1 MSLSIR
7 TSLSNLTS
15 VDRHAREYAKSS
27 SNRRLST
34 KKTPLYSEVSTK
46 AAPGKNNIECIQM
59 LLCLDHL
66 RSLRRSQSL
75 QIQDKSKNFLTIAIW
90 ALNQSIIHET
100 KSGEGTD
107 PYFDTNNHHE
117 DEEDNLVFG
126 RGIKIPSLQTMESE
140 FLYKITSRASDESPY
155 EYDDQHP
162 TNQMRLYKHQGLGN
176 EPISLQDLI
185 RLASQNPEWDMMTR
199 EQGEEIMQ
207 KDPMF
212 LNFVEAVKAKGFFRI
227 SDDELVKRAKGGE
240 KAITSRQKL
249 EMAKEEVYQEKY
261 RKVIDKFRTKLV
273 ENGFEDYGKKE
284 EDKENRGNYPVKET
298 RTVQPREDYYDDEAT
313 VTGSVVGDMIKAR
326 DNGTLH
332 FDDIDDDRSVSSR
345 RSSTRR
351 MTMSMKVS
359 RKDIEEAEALKNKGN
374 TCMQEKKY
382 AQARDYYT
390 EALEVAP
397 SGPTS
402 HVYYSNR
409 AAALLSM
416 RNFTEA
422 VWDAER
428 SINLK
433 PEYAK
438 AHARLGLAKFLL
450 GHYESA
456 VKVYTKAV
464 QLEPN
469 NKSSIQYLEK
479 SKKKLSTSNTFPK
492 NEIDDDVSSVSS
504 RTRLR
509 SDRRKSVLRS
519 KLPKSKS
526 ESTDEG
532 DEDPTM
538 NQTSSDKLKEAN
550 QLKVEGNKA
559 MARKK
564 YSEAISFYSKALR
577 LAPAGPQSHVFFS
590 NRAAAYCYLEKYEEA
605 ELDAE
610 RALALNPEFG
620 KAHARL
626 GLSRYFLK
634 DYTGALEAYES
645 ALMYDPDNESSK
657 IYLAKAKLKLGR
669 RSSVVPE

>member
-15 VDRHAREYAKSS
+15 VDRHAREYVKSS

-34 KKTPLYSEVSTK
+34 RTKKTPLQSEISSK
-46 AAPGKNNIECIQM
+46 AAPGQNNVECTHM

-66 RSLRRSQSL
+66 RALRRSQSL
-75 QIQDKSKNFLTIAIW
+75 KIQDKSKDFLTMAIW

-100 KSGEGTD
+100 KSDGGTD
-107 PYFDTNNHHE
+107 PYFDTNNHQE
-117 DEEDNLVFG
+117 DDEDTLVFG
-126 RGIKIPSLQTMESE
+126 RGIKIPSFQTMESE

-162 TNQMRLYKHQGLGN
+162 SNQMRLYKHEGLGS
-176 EPISLQDLI
+176 EPISLNDLI
-185 RLASQNPEWDMMTR
+185 GLASQNHEWNMMTR
-199 EQGEEIMQ
+199 KQGEGIMQ

-227 SDDELVKRAKGGE
+227 SDDELVKRAKGGGR
-240 KAITSRQKL
+240 AITSRQKL

-261 RKVIDKFRTKLV
+261 RKVVDKFRTKLV
-273 ENGFEDYGKKE
+273 ENGFEDYGVQE
-284 EDKENRGNYPVKET
+284 ENKENRREMT
-298 RTVQPREDYYDDEAT
+298 HTTQAREDYYDDEAT
-313 VTGSVVGDMIKAR
+313 VTGSVVGDMMKAR

-382 AQARDYYT
+382 AQARDFYT

-456 VKVYTKAV
+456 VKAYTKAV

-479 SKKKLSTSNTFPK
+479 SKKKLSTRNTSPK
-492 NEIDDDVSSVSS
+492 NDIDDDVSSVSS
-504 RTRLR
+504 RTRSR

-519 KLPKSKS
+519 KLSKSKS

-564 YSEAISFYSKALR
+564 YSEAIAFYSKALR
-577 LAPAGPQSHVFFS
+577 LAPAGPKSHVFFS

-634 DYTGALEAYES
+634 DYAGALEAYES

-669 RSSVVPE
+669 RASVVPE

>member
-7 TSLSNLTS
+7 TSLSNITS
-15 VDRHAREYAKSS
+15 VDRHAREYVKSS
-27 SNRRLST
+27 SNRRLSARI
-34 KKTPLYSEVSTK
+34 KKTSLQSEVSTK
-46 AAPGKNNIECIQM
+46 ATPGQHNIEYTHM

-66 RSLRRSQSL
+66 RALRRSQSL
-75 QIQDKSKNFLTIAIW
+75 KIQDKSKDFLTMAIW
-90 ALNQSIIHET
+90 ALNQSIVHGTES
-100 KSGEGTD
+100 KGGTD
-107 PYFDTNNHHE
+107 PYFDTNNNQE
-117 DEEDNLVFG
+117 DDEDALVFG

-162 TNQMRLYKHQGLGN
+162 SNQMRLYKHEGLGN
-176 EPISLQDLI
+176 EAISLHDLI
-185 RLASQNPEWDMMTR
+185 RLASQNREWNIMTR

-227 SDDELVKRAKGGE
+227 SDDELVKRAKGGGR
-240 KAITSRQKL
+240 AITSRQKL

-261 RKVIDKFRTKLV
+261 RKVVDKFRTKLV
-273 ENGFEDYGKKE
+273 ENGFEDYGAQE
-284 EDKENRGNYPVKET
+284 ENKENRMGATHPA
-298 RTVQPREDYYDDEAT
+298 QPREDYYDDEAT
-313 VTGSVVGDMIKAR
+313 VTGSVVGDMMKAR
-326 DNGTLH
+326 DSGTLH

-351 MTMSMKVS
+351 MTMSMNVS

-433 PEYAK
+433 PKYAK

-456 VKVYTKAV
+456 VKAYTKAV

-479 SKKKLSTSNTFPK
+479 SKKKLSASNTSPK
-492 NEIDDDVSSVSS
+492 NDIDDDVSSVSS
-504 RTRLR
+504 RTRSR

-519 KLPKSKS
+519 KLSKSKS

-538 NQTSSDKLKEAN
+538 KQTSSDKLKEAN

-564 YSEAISFYSKALR
+564 YSEAIAFYSKALR

-634 DYTGALEAYES
+634 DYAGALEAYES

-657 IYLAKAKLKLGR
+657 IYLTKAKLKLGR
-669 RSSVVPE
+669 RSSAVPE